1 MKKAFLLSFFLGG
14 MALFAADAY
23 RIDLYKPLNVNGTEL
38 KAGSCKIEILDNKVV
53 FKQGK
58 KTAELPA
65 TIEHGQQKYIS
76 TSVMAG
82 DDREPEE
89 IRISGTTTKITFA
102 KADAGSPAAVAS
114 GSK

>member
-1 MKKAFLLSFFLGG
+1 MSFFLGG
-14 MALFAADAY
+14 VTLFAADAY
-23 RIDLYKPLNVNGTEL
+23 RIDLYQPLNVNGTEL

-58 KTAELPA
+58 KTAEIPA
-65 TIEHGQQKYIS
+65 TIEHAQQKYIS

-82 DDREPEE
+82 DDRQPEE

-102 KADAGSPAAVAS
+102 KADGATSSGAAS